1 VCVSVCARMC
11 NREQEYLWFIGTIG
25 FLDSSVLQ
33 PHRSY
38 DLRDIGSED
47 PHNPLDMCY
56 EIRYLAECER
66 KQAKRGGDVWAGEA
80 GRAWRARA
88 LSRW

>member
-1 VCVSVCARMC
+1 MCVSVCARMC

-47 PHNPLDMCY
+47 PHNSLVFPDIAVFL
-56 EIRYLAECER
+56 RFPF
-66 KQAKRGGDVWAGEA
+66 
-80 GRAWRARA
+80 
-88 LSRW
+88 